1 MKRTLEIVGKII
13 RDENGGE
20 VIDYALVVGFIVV
33 AALVVIG
40 AVGQKALA
48 RWTSLDHAI

>member
-1 MKRTLEIVGKII
+1 MKRTLEMFARII

-20 VIDYALVVGFIVV
+20 VVDYALVVGFIVV

-40 AVGQKALA
+40 SVGQKALA